1 MWTLIGRELRDHAS
15 HIALAGF
22 VSAFTIAIA
31 AVVAAW
37 GMTEAWQGI
46 AAAMMPLLFATF
58 CTLGT
63 SQMYSD
69 RANRISALL
78 ATSAV
83 TRNGILAAR
92 VLSGALVILATLVLI
107 LITIL
112 VILWMIGSPLSL
124 RWGPI
129 VEVFTTAVLASF
141 ACYCAGLLSGW
152 TTSKVIPI
160 LGTFLGVLL
169 LLLLVVVKGLGI
181 PAILLLLL
189 FSATCLLNVWHR
201 YTSVSL

>member
-1 MWTLIGRELRDHAS
+1 MWTLIGRELRDHAP
-15 HIALAGF
+15 HIVLAGF
-22 VSAFTIAIA
+22 VSTFTIIIA
-31 AVVAAW
+31 AVVATW
-37 GMTEAWQGI
+37 GMTEVWQGI
-46 AAAMMPLLFATF
+46 AAAMMPLLFAVF
-58 CTLGT
+58 CMLGT
-63 SQMYSD
+63 SQMYTD
-69 RANRISALL
+69 RANRVSALL

-92 VLSGALVILATLVLI
+92 VLSGALVILATLVPI

-124 RWGPI
+124 RWGAI

-152 TTSKVIPI
+152 TANRVIPV
-160 LGTFLGVLL
+160 LGIFFGVLL
-169 LLLLVVVKGLGI
+169 LLLLVVVKGMGI
-181 PAILLLLL
+181 AAILLLVL
-189 FSATCLLNVWHR
+189 FSVACLSNVWHR